1 MPDSYDEQ
9 NSERPDIE
17 RYLDIVRR
25 RHLHLLL
32 PLFCTW
38 IVVWGASWFLQ
49 PQYKSSALILVEQP
63 TMPENFVAPNVNE
76 NLQDRLQSIT
86 QQILSRTRLLTVI
99 DTLHLYPR
107 DQNQS
112 SEDARLNK
120 MRKDIDIDLV
130 RDARN
135 NQITAFKISYSAPNP
150 QVAQEVT
157 TELTGLFIRENSK
170 VRLQQSQGTTKF
182 MESQLEEARQ
192 RLAEQEA
199 KVRAFEGTHE
209 GALPSQQNSNLQILA
224 GLQSQL
230 QNEQDTL
237 NTARQQ
243 HAYLEALLDQYRNSR
258 GTLRTELLPSN
269 VVALDQEL
277 SRLRSQL
284 NDLSS
289 RYTDQYP
296 DILRLKDQIARTQK
310 QRDDLMAAAAKGGRD
325 KSEDGAADPATLT
338 SPISQVQGQLKS
350 NQLEI
355 TNREQAINELKARI
369 NEYQGRLNLQPSTEQ
384 ELAELTRGY
393 EQSKSNYD
401 ELLKKKNESEMATS
415 LEQMEQGERFTI
427 LDAPTM
433 PTAPDFPNRLKFC
446 GIGLGLGLVLGAIVA
461 GGFEFMDDR
470 LHSEKEIKALLPAA
484 VIAEIPQVTTTADE
498 DKSRRKLALGW
509 ALTAAVFVTII
520 AGAAISFLQG

>member
-1 MPDSYDEQ
+1 MPDFNDER

-17 RYLDIVRR
+17 RYLDVVRR

-49 PQYKSSALILVEQP
+49 PKYKSSALILVEQP

-86 QQILSRTRLLTVI
+86 QQILSRTRLITVI
-99 DTLHLYPR
+99 DTLHLYPK
-107 DQNQS
+107 DQNQA
-112 SEDARLNK
+112 SEDARLDK
-120 MRKDIDIDLV
+120 MRKDIDIELV
-130 RDARN
+130 RDTRN
-135 NQITAFKISYSAPNP
+135 NQITAFKISYSAPDP
-150 QVAQEVT
+150 QVAQQVT
-157 TELTGLFIRENSK
+157 TELTDLFIRENSK

-192 RLAEQEA
+192 RLAESRRRRFGPSKEP
-199 KVRAFEGTHE
+199 TM

-243 HAYLEALLDQYRNSR
+243 HAYLEAQLDQYRTSR
-258 GTLRTELLPSN
+258 GTLRAEPLPSN

-277 SRLRSQL
+277 NRLNSQL
-284 NDLSS
+284 ADLSS

-296 DILRLKDQIARTQK
+296 DIQRLKVQIASTQK
-310 QRDDLMAAAAKGGRD
+310 LRDELASSKNKGKD
-325 KSEDGAADPATLT
+325 ESSADPSTLT

-355 TNREQAINELKARI
+355 ANREQAITDLKARI
-369 NEYQGRLNLQPSTEQ
+369 NEYQGRLNLQPTTEQ

-401 ELLKKKNESEMATS
+401 ELLHKKNESEMATS

-427 LDAPTM
+427 LDAPTLPM
-433 PTAPDFPNRLKFC
+433 APDFPNRLKFC
-446 GIGLGLGLVLGAIVA
+446 GIGLGLGLVFGAIVA
-461 GGFEFMDDR
+461 GGFELMDDR
-470 LHSEKEIKALLPAA
+470 LHGEKEIKGLLPTA
-484 VIAEIPQVTTTADE
+484 VIAEIPQVTIPADE
-498 DKSRRKLALGW
+498 EKTKRKLALGW

-520 AGAAISFLQG
+520 AGAAISFLHG